1 MNKFLD
7 MRNSGTPYMRDI
19 EAKSDKGRFFDMNGN
34 LYITVEAAQATP
46 KTHEIVF
53 YGGNRE
59 KVAILRN
66 HTRTLGNG
74 QNSLYGA
81 MQIISDEPD
90 MFGNCVR
97 WVHFGLYN
105 ANFANPLQVDITDDS
120 DESFARALMVMTP
133 RRLRRSYRTYA
144 EHNDPWSLE
153 SKRLIQAIA
162 LERRIDVESDEEDER
177 DFAYLRDM

>member
-19 EAKSDKGRFFDMNGN
+19 LAQTDKGRFFDMNGN

-46 KTHEIVF
+46 KTHEIRY
-53 YGGNRE
+53 YGGDRE

-66 HTRTLGNG
+66 YTRTLGTG
-74 QNSLYGA
+74 HNSVYGT
-81 MQIISDEPD
+81 MQVISDKPD

-97 WVHFGLYN
+97 WVHFGLFN
-105 ANFANPLQVDITDDS
+105 ANFAFPLETDITDDS
-120 DESFARALMVMTP
+120 DEPFARALMVMTP
-133 RRLRRSYRTYA
+133 RNLRRSYRFY
-144 EHNDPWSLE
+144 
-153 SKRLIQAIA
+153 SKSDYTETIRLIEAIA
-162 LERRIDVESDEEDER
+162 LERRIDLNSDSDDES